1 MYYIGPHKHYAKL
14 PAQNAT
20 PRLTALSSSIGSTAV
35 QSDSGLSVGQT
46 VLPVQSL
53 RDYIS

>member
-1 MYYIGPHKHYAKL
+1 MYYIGLHKHYAKL
-14 PAQNAT
+14 PAQSAT